1 MIIRNRYNVGDKVRV
16 KTKYKNYKRRE
27 VEATITGVILEVN
40 PNNVKYKIH
49 IESDE
54 LEKKQGCFGYG
65 GYIDED
71 NIIELCL

>member
-1 MIIRNRYNVGDKVRV
+1 MIMRNKYNVGDKVRV
-16 KTKYKNYKRRE
+16 KTNYKNDKRRE
-27 VEATITGVILEVN
+27 VEATITGVELEVN
-40 PNNVKYKIH
+40 SDKVKYKIH

-65 GYIDED
+65 GYVDED